1 MGRSSQT
8 TTTAMPAFQEQ
19 FLTETILPFASDF
32 AQQDFTPFEGQMVAG
47 VSPLSMGTQDLF
59 SQMGQQGPLG
69 AQAAQMF
76 GGLGRPTAMQGDAAR
91 MFRGGADVTAGERAA
106 GQLYGQLGDIS
117 GMSPEDFAAMT
128 TANMSPFQEQV
139 IDAALARANRER
151 AIARTGEMA
160 DITRAGAFGNERR
173 GVFEAERQAAFDI
186 GRDQMIADLMQQGF
200 SQAQAQTM
208 AQLGMRQAAAGQA
221 ATGLAQL
228 GGMERAGLQSAAA
241 GLAGLS
247 AQQQNALQSAAAGL
261 QQAERDRLAGLGQSA
276 QGMMQ
281 LGGLQQMT
289 QQAELDA
296 QMEEFMRQQNMPLQ
310 QLGALVSAGSGI
322 PGGLGTQTQT
332 KKPGFTEILGA
343 LASAGQSA
351 AAFSDRRLKKN
362 VKKIGERA
370 DVSFYSWN
378 WNDKARELG
387 AQSHPTRGVIADEL
401 AEIHPDLVVTGPH
414 GFKMVNYIGL
424 QERV

>member
-8 TTTAMPAFQEQ
+8 TTTALPAFQEQ
-19 FLTETILPFASDF
+19 FLTETLLPFATNIS
-32 AQQDFTPFEGQMVAG
+32 QQEFTPYTGEMVAG
-47 VSPLSMGTQDLF
+47 VSPLSMGTQSLF
-59 SQMGQQGPLG
+59 EQMGQQGAQG

-76 GGLGRPTAMQGDAAR
+76 GTLGQPTAMQGDAAR

-117 GMSPEDFAAMT
+117 GMSPQDFAAMT

-160 DITRAGAFGNERR
+160 DITRSRAFGNERR

-228 GGMERAGLQSAAA
+228 GGMERAGLQAAAA

-247 AQQQNALQSAAAGL
+247 DSQQRALQSAAAGL
-261 QQAERDRLAGLGQSA
+261 QQAERDRLAALGQSA
-276 QGMMQ
+276 QGLMQ
-281 LGGLQQMT
+281 LGNLQQLT
-289 QQAELDA
+289 EQARLDA
-296 QMEEFMRQQNMPLQ
+296 QMQEFMRQQNMPLQ

-332 KKPGFTEILGA
+332 RTPGFTGILGA
-343 LASAGQSA
+343 LGSLGQG
-351 AAFSDRRLKKN
+351 
-362 VKKIGERA
+362 IGA
-370 DVSFYSWN
+370 M
-378 WNDKARELG
+378 
-387 AQSHPTRGVIADEL
+387 RG
-401 AEIHPDLVVTGPH
+401 
-414 GFKMVNYIGL
+414 
-424 QERV
+424 